1 MLFKTDIPVKEPV
14 KEVDRWTMVSKTLTK
29 KITVVD
35 SDVYAISKVCGRLLD
50 EVRAKNFDSD
60 QIFAIHLALEEALLN
75 AYKHG
80 NKFDSTKKIDIDYF
94 VSDEKFEISVA
105 DQGTGFSPDSLPDP
119 RAEENLYKPCGR
131 GVLLMRSY
139 MDVVEFNEPGNM
151 VHMIK
156 FKKAN
161 KQ

>member
-1 MLFKTDIPVKEPV
+1 
-14 KEVDRWTMVSKTLTK
+14 MVSDTLTK

-35 SDVYAISKVCGRLLD
+35 SDVYAISKICGHLLD

-80 NKFDSTKKIDIDYF
+80 NKFDSTKNIDIDYF
-94 VSDEKFEISVA
+94 VTDDKFDISVA

-139 MDVVEFNEPGNM
+139 MDVVEFNESGNR
-151 VHMIK
+151 VHMVK
-156 FKKAN
+156 YKNAN
-161 KQ
+161 KQKNS